1 VGAIARFEQAFLAL
15 CKQRPLRRSLAFT
28 EAGLVLG
35 AGTSVAP
42 MRRDGE
48 GVETLDL
55 SGEDRI
61 LALLTV
67 AFSAPVNAILLVKL
81 RHASAVWARGDKSL
95 AQIHLE
101 HLRLPKLENGE
112 QAFRLFLADQL
123 IASGYSPRGLCKVL
137 GFDLPKGLRKFDS
150 DQPRDDHGRWT
161 SGGGGGKPAQ
171 HEEPQVT
178 VRPLD
183 HSAAQPSSPSPAP
196 GTESDPAHTSYEFS
210 GNIASQTST
219 NPDKT
224 SVVTTWT
231 LNRGSGVCRR
241 RIKFVSPMAT
251 SRRQASRIPKPRK
264 RCRCPRQAP
273 RRDWS

>member
-81 RHASAVWARGDKSL
+81 RHASELWAQVDKSL

-101 HLRLPKLENGE
+101 QLRLPKLETGE

-123 IASGYSPRGLCKVL
+123 IASGYSPRELCKVL
-137 GFDLPKGLRKFDS
+137 GFDLPKGLRKFDP

-161 SGGGGGKPAQ
+161 SGGGGGDAASAGGSPARGSSRSNTDA
-171 HEEPQVT
+171 PSGT
-178 VRPLD
+178 VPSRAEQAAAGVAAEGTILGPLSAESLAGLATVAAGFAG
-183 HSAAQPSSPSPAP
+183 SAAAFGLVFIPSPN
-196 GTESDPAHTSYEFS
+196 GGMTSQ
-210 GNIASQTST
+210 GNYPLPFFRAQILRNYPQ
-219 NPDKT
+219 
-224 SVVTTWT
+224 
-231 LNRGSGVCRR
+231 
-241 RIKFVSPMAT
+241 F
-251 SRRQASRIPKPRK
+251 
-264 RCRCPRQAP
+264 
-273 RRDWS
+273 